1 VNSQKWQG
9 FAMLW
14 SQAATGSVAASRCTD
29 SFLLILLKNYAMVPP
44 YAVEPVT
51 QPVPK
56 GTIFLTDIL

>member
-1 VNSQKWQG
+1 
-9 FAMLW
+9 MLW
-14 SQAATGSVAASRCTD
+14 SQAATGSVAALRCTD

-51 QPVPK
+51 QPVPQ